1 MVSTGF
7 GFKIPAF
14 IGLLVYFSSLNF
26 LILVPFFSLNEITC
40 TFFLTSLYKRFA
52 MDTFFK
58 ALLDISREIALEIY
72 EKKKPEFSD

>member
-1 MVSTGF
+1 M
-7 GFKIPAF
+7 K
-14 IGLLVYFSSLNF
+14 L
-26 LILVPFFSLNEITC
+26 LVPFSSP
-40 TFFLTSLYKRFA
+40 FFLTSLYKRFA